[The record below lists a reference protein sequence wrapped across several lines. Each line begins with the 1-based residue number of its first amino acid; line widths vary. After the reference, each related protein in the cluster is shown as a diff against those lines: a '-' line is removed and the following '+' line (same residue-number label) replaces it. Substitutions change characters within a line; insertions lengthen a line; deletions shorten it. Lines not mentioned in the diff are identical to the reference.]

1 VIFGLGRVA
10 DAPNFVRNWLCH
22 AAGLLSTAKRSTL
35 SPEMPTVAEATGIA
49 NFDFPL

>member
-1 VIFGLGRVA
+1 MRQISSGIGFA
-10 DAPNFVRNWLCH
+10 H